1 MSEDIT
7 LDEVRRRAAVA
18 GVTLR
23 EDRLEMVR
31 RLLNDALA
39 PLRRM
44 DSRALR
50 TLEPA
55 TTFDAAPGDDH
66 GRR

>member
-1 MSEDIT
+1 MSEGIT
-7 LDEVRRRAAVA
+7 ADEVRKRAQVA
-18 GVTLR
+18 GLAVR

-44 DSRALR
+44 DSRAVR
-50 TLEPA
+50 AVEPA
-55 TTFDAAPGDDH
+55 ATFEAAPGGDD

>member
-1 MSEDIT
+1 MSEEIT
-7 LDEVRRRAAVA
+7 IDEVRKRAQVA
-18 GVTLR
+18 GLAIR

-44 DSRALR
+44 DSRAVR
-50 TLEPA
+50 AIEPA
-55 TTFDAAPGDDH
+55 ATFDAAPGGDD
-66 GRR
+66 GR

>member
-1 MSEDIT
+1 MNEIT

-18 GVTLR
+18 GITLR
-23 EDRLEMVR
+23 EDRVEMVR

-44 DSRALR
+44 DANAVR
-50 TLEPA
+50 TVEPA
-55 TTFDAAPGDDH
+55 ATFDARGGDD
-66 GRR
+66 GR

>member
-1 MSEDIT
+1 MSREVT
-7 LDEVRRRAAVA
+7 TDEVRRRAEVA
-18 GVTLR
+18 GITLR

-44 DSRALR
+44 DARALR
-50 TLEPA
+50 ALEPA
-55 TTFDAAPGDDH
+55 TTFDAAAGGDD

>member
-1 MSEDIT
+1 MSGEIT
-7 LDEVRRRAAVA
+7 LDDVRKRAAIA
-18 GVTLR
+18 GIVLR

-31 RLLNDALA
+31 ALLNDALA

-55 TTFDAAPGDDH
+55 ATFDAAPGDDH

>member
-18 GVTLR
+18 DITLR
-23 EDRLEMVR
+23 EDRIEMVR
-31 RLLNDALA
+31 RLLSDALA

-55 TTFDAAPGDDH
+55 ATFDAAPGGDD
-66 GRR
+66 GR

>member
-7 LDEVRRRAAVA
+7 VDEVRRRAEVA

-23 EDRLEMVR
+23 EDRVEMVR

-44 DSRALR
+44 DSRAVR

-55 TTFDAAPGDDH
+55 ATFDAAPGDDD

>member
-1 MSEDIT
+1 MSEDVT

-23 EDRLEMVR
+23 EDRVEMVR
-31 RLLNDALA
+31 RLLSDALA

-55 TTFDAAPGDDH
+55 VTFDAAPGDDH

>member
-1 MSEDIT
+1 MSGDIT
-7 LDEVRRRAAVA
+7 LDDVRKRAAIA
-18 GVTLR
+18 GIVLR

-31 RLLNDALA
+31 ALLNDALA

-55 TTFDAAPGDDH
+55 ATFDAAPGGDD

>member
-18 GVTLR
+18 GITLR
-23 EDRLEMVR
+23 EDRVEMVR

-55 TTFDAAPGDDH
+55 ATFDAAPGDDD

>member
-1 MSEDIT
+1 MSEDVT

-23 EDRLEMVR
+23 EDRIEMVR

-55 TTFDAAPGDDH
+55 ATFDAAPGDDD

>member
-1 MSEDIT
+1 MSEDVT

-23 EDRLEMVR
+23 EDRVEMVR
-31 RLLNDALA
+31 RLLTDALA

-55 TTFDAAPGDDH
+55 ATFEAAPGGDD